1 MKKFIFIP
9 LFLLI
14 VLIAFTSCKKS
25 GNENYVVKFKG
36 GGLTTLDLDAH
47 YTNLK
52 KSRTFK
58 NKPEELT
65 SELVFDH
72 ALNMEMIITK
82 GLDEKLHLDPG
93 IRAQIHEFMSDL
105 FLKVMQDR
113 LVPKIN
119 KDNFTEEELNKF
131 YNKHKNNYKTK
142 AIYNVKMIKTKTLEP
157 AWEAMKKIKAGQYD
171 FARAA
176 AEYSIDKKSK
186 NRKGNIG
193 SRALSKFRKDWQP
206 VIASLETNTVS
217 GTVNIQ
223 ISAEDNIGIALIK
236 CYVDGVLKGTTSAD
250 TLSCSWNTRKATAG
264 LHTIRATAEDTA
276 GLSSS
281 TEIQVDVVS
290 TTKGGGNTKDG
301 GNKGGGKGRNK

>member
-131 YNKHKNNYKTK
+131 YNKYKNNYKTK

-206 VIASLETNTVS
+206 VISSLETKKVS
-217 GTVNIQ
+217 GPHKIRDAYYIFKLTNKTEPHQ
-223 ISAEDNIGIALIK
+223 YSFEEK
-236 CYVDGVLKGTTSAD
+236 KPYVKNDLLYTRYREEWQKTYDSLKKEYKVKIDEKNLAAF
-250 TLSCSWNTRKATAG
+250 L
-264 LHTIRATAEDTA
+264 
-276 GLSSS
+276 
-281 TEIQVDVVS
+281 
-290 TTKGGGNTKDG
+290 
-301 GNKGGGKGRNK
+301 NKEF

>member
-82 GLDEKLHLDPG
+82 GLDEKLHLDPR
-93 IRAQIHEFMSDL
+93 IRARIHEFMADL
-105 FLKVMQDR
+105 FLKVMQES
-113 LVPKIN
+113 LVPQIN
-119 KDNFTEEELNKF
+119 KDDFTKEELNTF
-131 YNKHKNNYKTK
+131 YNAHKDNYKTK
-142 AIYNVKMIKTKTLEP
+142 AIYNVKMIKTKTSEP
-157 AWEAMKKIKAGQYD
+157 AWAAMKKIKFGQSD
-171 FARAA
+171 FSGAA
-176 AEYSIDKKSK
+176 AEYSIDKESK
-186 NRKGNIG
+186 NREGDIG

-217 GTVNIQ
+217 GPHKIRDAYY
-223 ISAEDNIGIALIK
+223 IFKLINK
-236 CYVDGVLKGTTSAD
+236 TQPRQHSFEEKKPYIKNDL
-250 TLSCSWNTRKATAG
+250 LY
-264 LHTIRATAEDTA
+264 
-276 GLSSS
+276 
-281 TEIQVDVVS
+281 
-290 TTKGGGNTKDG
+290 TKYKEEWEKTYN
-301 GNKGGGKGRNK
+301 RL

>member
-131 YNKHKNNYKTK
+131 YNKYKNNYKTK

-186 NRKGNIG
+186 NRNGDIG

-206 VIASLETNTVS
+206 VISSLETKKVS
-217 GTVNIQ
+217 GPHKIRDAYYIFKLTNKTEPHQ
-223 ISAEDNIGIALIK
+223 YSFEEK
-236 CYVDGVLKGTTSAD
+236 KPYVKNDLLYTRYREEWQKTYDSLKKEYKVKIDEKNLAAF
-250 TLSCSWNTRKATAG
+250 L
-264 LHTIRATAEDTA
+264 
-276 GLSSS
+276 
-281 TEIQVDVVS
+281 
-290 TTKGGGNTKDG
+290 
-301 GNKGGGKGRNK
+301 NKEF

>member
-186 NRKGNIG
+186 DRGGDIG
-193 SRALSKFRKDWQP
+193 GRALSKFRKDWQP
-206 VIASLETNTVS
+206 VISSLETQKVS
-217 GTVNIQ
+217 GPNKIRDAYY
-223 ISAEDNIGIALIK
+223 IFKLINK
-236 CYVDGVLKGTTSAD
+236 TQPHQYSFEEKKPYVKNDLLYTRYREEWQKTYDRLKKEYKVKINEKNLAAF
-250 TLSCSWNTRKATAG
+250 LSK
-264 LHTIRATAEDTA
+264 EF
-276 GLSSS
+276 
-281 TEIQVDVVS
+281 
-290 TTKGGGNTKDG
+290 
-301 GNKGGGKGRNK
+301 